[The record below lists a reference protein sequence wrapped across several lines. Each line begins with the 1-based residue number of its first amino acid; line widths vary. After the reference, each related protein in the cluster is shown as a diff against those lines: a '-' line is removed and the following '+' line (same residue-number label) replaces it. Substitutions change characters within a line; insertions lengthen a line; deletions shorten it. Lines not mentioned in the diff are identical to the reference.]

1 MNNVRNAGLSS
12 KTLIIRLGSYATD
25 PVYWYTEVVDGGH
38 RKSGK
43 LCDHTKLDNIPFLS
57 NYNVKILVST
67 SYVVF
72 RKIDVID
79 RKILKSEQSLA
90 FSIEKTIVSNIE
102 NFHTVILK
110 SDGNFCYVVAVE
122 HELMSRWLGWLA
134 NVGIS
139 PTVMIP
145 DVLALPFDDG
155 RCVPVKLG
163 DEWLVRNS
171 EVSGFSVNDD
181 IFKKLC
187 LSTLIFC
194 PENRFSHVYN
204 QASGLH
210 ATDYCDVLRIMA
222 NNIENNHVNLLTG
235 RYYRH
240 RKKTISSASFFR
252 SVYLFFLLSIVMCLN
267 SWCYKNDIL
276 RDIHM
281 LDVTLQ
287 GFHIKYPLVQQYADE
302 DSINVNKDFY
312 HLDRNIIKPDLIFL
326 LHGLVENFDKLD
338 ITIKSIIFTNGKNK
352 ANFNIRA
359 INIDGIDQVLNKIY
373 QKNNQLNIN
382 KITNKDGTC
391 NIILDYNL

>member
-67 SYVVF
+67 SYVIF

-326 LHGLVENFDKLD
+326 LHGLVESFDKLD

-359 INIDGIDQVLNKIY
+359 I
-373 QKNNQLNIN
+373 
-382 KITNKDGTC
+382 
-391 NIILDYNL
+391 